1 MATFFFVKRK
11 SHIQSRKSR
20 KEQQTKHQS
29 LPLNMSSKKK
39 QKVQHIPQ
47 TLQDSIP
54 YVRVAEENGVFEI
67 KPGEYSKSYYFPEI
81 NFRTLNNDSQLKI
94 AQAYS
99 TFISAFP
106 QGTTVEI
113 TIYNKNVDIMKF
125 QDDIML
131 KMKSDGLD
139 VYRDE
144 YNNMLLDKLSGA
156 KNNLETIKLLTVGI
170 KANDMQE
177 AFDKFSQIDGIVS
190 ENMALVT
197 KRESRALTTI
207 ERLDLLN
214 TIYNHDAAI
223 SLRQKKNIQGVEVEA
238 FSLENCRAQGITTKD
253 VIAPSGM
260 LVKNRDMEVGYSFT
274 RSYYISNYPSWIKST
289 LLTELASLPANMLV
303 SVYFDAIPQDE
314 AIKMIK
320 RQGTNISA
328 NLLEIQK
335 KAAKSGFDPSL
346 VSPDLQVAKEES
358 SELMDEMTKDNGMLF
373 TGNIVI
379 TIFASS
385 LDELQRLE
393 ELLKAIAIK
402 SLVFLKPLNFQQ
414 EEGFNSSLPLANNQ
428 LKIQRLMTNNTI
440 SSINPFSVREVHQK
454 TGMYYGLNAASR
466 NMILYDR
473 TTDVNPNGCILG
485 MPGAGKSFSAKRE
498 MLNILLNTDDEVYV
512 IDPEGVDYVP
522 LANALGGSEIK
533 LATGSK
539 VYLNPF
545 DLNIENTDD
554 NGDPVKVK
562 TDFIET
568 ICEIAIGGK
577 YGLSPYE
584 KSIID
589 RCVVDIY
596 EPYME
601 HLKKTKKTI
610 DTEKAPTM
618 QEFYDAL
625 MAYRLPEAQ
634 NIAISLERFVKGSL
648 DIFAHPTN
656 VEIDNRFTVYNIK
669 EIGTGLKE
677 LGLQI
682 CLDNIWNKMIMNKAK
697 GKRTWFYVDE
707 FYLMMRSPTS
717 ASYIAEIWKRARKWN
732 GIPTAITQNVEDMLK
747 SEEARTIINNS
758 TFIMLLGQTPI
769 NRQQLSEMLD
779 ISKEEQK
786 YISTA
791 KPGMGL
797 LRILGDTVP
806 MDDAF
811 PKTTEL
817 YRLMTT
823 KPTETV

>member
-1 MATFFFVKRK
+1 
-11 SHIQSRKSR
+11 
-20 KEQQTKHQS
+20 
-29 LPLNMSSKKK
+29 MSSKKKK

-131 KMKSDGLD
+131 KMKNDGLD

-144 YNNMLLDKLSGA
+144 YNDMLLDKLSGA

-260 LVKNRDMEVGYSFT
+260 LVKNRDMEVGSSFT
-274 RSYYISNYPSWIKST
+274 RSYYISNYPSWIKAT

-454 TGMYYGLNAASR
+454 TGMYYGLNASSR

-811 PKTTEL
+811 PKNTEL

>member
-1 MATFFFVKRK
+1 
-11 SHIQSRKSR
+11 
-20 KEQQTKHQS
+20 
-29 LPLNMSSKKK
+29 MSSRKKK
-39 QKVQHIPQ
+39 QKIQHIPQ

-67 KPGEYSKSYYFPEI
+67 EPGEYSKSYYFPEI

-131 KMKSDGLD
+131 KMKNDGLD

-223 SLRQKKNIQGVEVEA
+223 SLRQKKNIQGVEVES

-260 LVKNRDMEVGYSFT
+260 LVKNRDMEVGSSFT
-274 RSYYISNYPSWIKST
+274 RSYYISNYPSWIKAT

-539 VYLNPF
+539 VHLNPF

-648 DIFAHPTN
+648 DIFAHSTN

-682 CLDNIWNKMIMNKAK
+682 CLDNIWNKMIINKAK

-811 PKTTEL
+811 PKNTEL

>member
-1 MATFFFVKRK
+1 
-11 SHIQSRKSR
+11 
-20 KEQQTKHQS
+20 
-29 LPLNMSSKKK
+29 MSSRKKK
-39 QKVQHIPQ
+39 QKIQHIPQ

-131 KMKSDGLD
+131 KMKNDGLD

-223 SLRQKKNIQGVEVEA
+223 SLRQKKNIQGVEVES

-260 LVKNRDMEVGYSFT
+260 LVKNRDMEVGSSFT
-274 RSYYISNYPSWIKST
+274 RSYYISNYPSWIKAT

-539 VYLNPF
+539 VHLNPF

-648 DIFAHPTN
+648 DIFAHSTN

-682 CLDNIWNKMIMNKAK
+682 CLDNIWNKMIINKAK

-811 PKTTEL
+811 PKNTEL

>member
-1 MATFFFVKRK
+1 
-11 SHIQSRKSR
+11 
-20 KEQQTKHQS
+20 
-29 LPLNMSSKKK
+29 MSSKKIKKK
-39 QKVQHIPQ
+39 QKIQHIPQ

-54 YVRVAEENGVFEI
+54 YVRVFEENGIFEI

-81 NFRTLNNDSQLKI
+81 NFRTLNNDNQIKI

-106 QGTTVEI
+106 QDTTVEV

-131 KMKSDGLD
+131 KMKNDGLD
-139 VYRDE
+139 IYRDE

-156 KNNLETIKLLTVGI
+156 KNNLETVKLLTVGI
-170 KANDMQE
+170 KANDAQE

-214 TIYNHDAAI
+214 IIYNHDAAI
-223 SLRQKKNIQGVEVEA
+223 SLRQKKIIQGVEVEA

-260 LVKNRDMEVGYSFT
+260 QVKNHDMEVGSSFT

-289 LLTELASLPANMLV
+289 LLTELASLPSNMLV
-303 SVYFDAIPQDE
+303 SVYFNAIPQDE

-358 SELMDEMTKDNGMLF
+358 SELMNEMTKDNGMLF

-393 ELLKAIAIK
+393 ELLKAVAIK

-414 EEGFNSSLPLANNQ
+414 EEGFNTSLPLANNQ

-440 SSINPFSVREVHQK
+440 SSITPFSVREVHQK

-539 VYLNPF
+539 VHLNPF

-568 ICEIAIGGK
+568 ICEIAIGGR

-589 RCVVDIY
+589 RCVVDVY

-610 DTEKAPTM
+610 ATEKAPTM
-618 QEFYDAL
+618 QDFYDSL

-797 LRILGDTVP
+797 LRILGDTIP

-811 PKTTEL
+811 PKDTEL

>member
-1 MATFFFVKRK
+1 
-11 SHIQSRKSR
+11 
-20 KEQQTKHQS
+20 
-29 LPLNMSSKKK
+29 MSSRKKK
-39 QKVQHIPQ
+39 QKIQHIPQ

-131 KMKSDGLD
+131 KMKNDGLD

-197 KRESRALTTI
+197 KRESCALTTI

-223 SLRQKKNIQGVEVEA
+223 SLRQKKNIQGVEVES

-260 LVKNRDMEVGYSFT
+260 LVKNRDMEVGSSFT
-274 RSYYISNYPSWIKST
+274 RSYYISNYPSWIKAT

-454 TGMYYGLNAASR
+454 TGMYYGLNASSR

-811 PKTTEL
+811 PKNTEL

>member
-1 MATFFFVKRK
+1 
-11 SHIQSRKSR
+11 
-20 KEQQTKHQS
+20 
-29 LPLNMSSKKK
+29 
-39 QKVQHIPQ
+39 
-47 TLQDSIP
+47 
-54 YVRVAEENGVFEI
+54 
-67 KPGEYSKSYYFPEI
+67 
-81 NFRTLNNDSQLKI
+81 
-94 AQAYS
+94 
-99 TFISAFP
+99 
-106 QGTTVEI
+106 
-113 TIYNKNVDIMKF
+113 
-125 QDDIML
+125 
-131 KMKSDGLD
+131 
-139 VYRDE
+139 
-144 YNNMLLDKLSGA
+144 MLLDKLSGA
-156 KNNLETIKLLTVGI
+156 KNNLETVKLLTIGI
-170 KANDMQE
+170 KANDLQE
-177 AFDKFSQIDGIVS
+177 AFDKFIQIDGIVS

-197 KRESRALTTI
+197 KRDTRALTTI

-214 TIYNHDAAI
+214 TIYNHDTAV
-223 SLRQKKNIQGVEVEA
+223 SLRQKKSIQGIQVEA

-260 LVKNRDMEVGYSFT
+260 LVKNHDMEVGSSFT

-358 SELMDEMTKDNGMLF
+358 SELMNEMTKDNGMLF

-393 ELLKAIAIK
+393 ELLKAITIK

-648 DIFAHPTN
+648 DIFAHPTT

-717 ASYIAEIWKRARKWN
+717 AAYIAEIWKRARKWN

-797 LRILGDTVP
+797 LRILGDTIP

-811 PKTTEL
+811 PKNTEL

-823 KPTETV
+823 KPTET

>member
-1 MATFFFVKRK
+1 
-11 SHIQSRKSR
+11 
-20 KEQQTKHQS
+20 
-29 LPLNMSSKKK
+29 MSFKKKK
-39 QKVQHIPQ
+39 QKVTHIPQ

-54 YVRVAEENGVFEI
+54 YICVAEENGIFEI

-81 NFRTLNNDSQLKI
+81 NFRTLNNDNQLKI
-94 AQAYS
+94 GQAYS

-106 QGTTVEI
+106 QDTTIEI
-113 TIYNKNVDIMKF
+113 TIYNKNIDIMKF

-131 KMKSDGLD
+131 KMKNDGLD
-139 VYRDE
+139 LYRDE

-156 KNNLETIKLLTVGI
+156 KNNLETVKLLTVGI
-170 KANDMQE
+170 KASSMQE
-177 AFDKFSQIDGIVS
+177 AFDKFVQIDGIVT

-197 KRESRALTTI
+197 KRDSRSLTTI

-223 SLRQKKNIQGVEVEA
+223 SLRQKKNVQGVEIEA
-238 FSLENCRAQGITTKD
+238 FSLENCKMQGITTKD
-253 VIAPSGM
+253 VIAPAGM
-260 LVKNRDMEVGYSFT
+260 QVKNRDMEIGSSVT
-274 RSYYISNYPSWIKST
+274 RSYYISNYPTWIKST

-335 KAAKSGFDPSL
+335 KASKSGFDPSL

-358 SELMDEMTKDNGMLF
+358 SELMNEMTKDNGMLF

-385 LDELQRLE
+385 IDELQRLE
-393 ELLKAIAIK
+393 ELLKAIAVK

-428 LKIQRLMTNNTI
+428 LKIQRLMTNNTLT
-440 SSINPFSVREVHQK
+440 SINPFSVREIHQK
-454 TGMYYGLNAASR
+454 TGMYYGLNASSR

-498 MLNILLNTDDEVYV
+498 ILNILLNTDDEVYV

-522 LANALGGSEIK
+522 LAKALGGSEIK

-589 RCVVDIY
+589 HCVVDVY
-596 EPYME
+596 GPYMGY
-601 HLKKTKKTI
+601 LKKTQKTI

-648 DIFAHPTN
+648 DIFAHSTN

-669 EIGTGLKE
+669 EIGSGLKE

-682 CLDNIWNKMIMNKAK
+682 CLDNIWNKMILNKAK

-797 LRILGDTVP
+797 LRILGDTIP
-806 MDDAF
+806 MDDSF
-811 PKTTEL
+811 PKDTEL

>member
-1 MATFFFVKRK
+1 
-11 SHIQSRKSR
+11 
-20 KEQQTKHQS
+20 
-29 LPLNMSSKKK
+29 MSSKKK

>member
-1 MATFFFVKRK
+1 
-11 SHIQSRKSR
+11 
-20 KEQQTKHQS
+20 
-29 LPLNMSSKKK
+29 MSFKKKK
-39 QKVQHIPQ
+39 QKVTHIPQ

-54 YVRVAEENGVFEI
+54 YICVAEENGIFEI

-81 NFRTLNNDSQLKI
+81 NFRTLNNDNQLKI
-94 AQAYS
+94 GQAYS

-106 QGTTVEI
+106 QDTTIEI
-113 TIYNKNVDIMKF
+113 TIYNKNIDIMKF

-131 KMKSDGLD
+131 KMKNDGLD
-139 VYRDE
+139 LYRDE

-156 KNNLETIKLLTVGI
+156 KNNLETVKLLTVGI
-170 KANDMQE
+170 KASSMQE
-177 AFDKFSQIDGIVS
+177 AFDKFVQIDGIVT

-197 KRESRALTTI
+197 KRDSRSLTTI

-223 SLRQKKNIQGVEVEA
+223 SLRQKKNVQGVEIEA
-238 FSLENCRAQGITTKD
+238 FSLENCKMQGITTKD
-253 VIAPSGM
+253 VIAPAGM
-260 LVKNRDMEVGYSFT
+260 QVKNRDMEIGSSVT
-274 RSYYISNYPSWIKST
+274 RSYYISNYPTWIKST

-335 KAAKSGFDPSL
+335 KASKSGFDPSL

-358 SELMDEMTKDNGMLF
+358 SELMNEMTKDNGMLF

-385 LDELQRLE
+385 IDELQRLE
-393 ELLKAIAIK
+393 ELLKAIAVK

-428 LKIQRLMTNNTI
+428 LKIQRLMTNNTLT
-440 SSINPFSVREVHQK
+440 SINPFSVREIHQK
-454 TGMYYGLNAASR
+454 TGMYYGLNASSR

-498 MLNILLNTDDEVYV
+498 ILNILLNTDDEVYV

-522 LANALGGSEIK
+522 LAKALDGSEIK

-589 RCVVDIY
+589 HCVVDVY
-596 EPYME
+596 GPYME
-601 HLKKTKKTI
+601 YLKKTQKTI

-648 DIFAHPTN
+648 DIFAHSTN

-669 EIGTGLKE
+669 EIGSGLKE

-682 CLDNIWNKMIMNKAK
+682 CLDNIWNKMILNKAK

-797 LRILGDTVP
+797 LRILGDTIP
-806 MDDAF
+806 MDDSF
-811 PKTTEL
+811 PKDTEL

>member
-1 MATFFFVKRK
+1 
-11 SHIQSRKSR
+11 
-20 KEQQTKHQS
+20 
-29 LPLNMSSKKK
+29 MSSRKKK
-39 QKVQHIPQ
+39 QKIQHIPQ

-131 KMKSDGLD
+131 KMKNDGLD

-238 FSLENCRAQGITTKD
+238 FSLENCRVQGITTKD

-260 LVKNRDMEVGYSFT
+260 LVKNRDMEVGSSFT

-648 DIFAHPTN
+648 DIFAHSTN

-811 PKTTEL
+811 PKNTEL

>member
-170 KANDMQE
+170 KANDMQK

-238 FSLENCRAQGITTKD
+238 FSLENCRAHGITTKD

-260 LVKNRDMEVGYSFT
+260 LVKNRDMEVGSSFT

>member
-1 MATFFFVKRK
+1 
-11 SHIQSRKSR
+11 
-20 KEQQTKHQS
+20 
-29 LPLNMSSKKK
+29 MSFKKKK
-39 QKVQHIPQ
+39 QKVTHIPQ

-54 YVRVAEENGVFEI
+54 YICVAEENGIFEI

-81 NFRTLNNDSQLKI
+81 NFRTLNNDNQLKI
-94 AQAYS
+94 GQAYS

-106 QGTTVEI
+106 QDTTIEI
-113 TIYNKNVDIMKF
+113 TIYNKNIDIMKF

-131 KMKSDGLD
+131 KMKNDGLD
-139 VYRDE
+139 LYRDE

-156 KNNLETIKLLTVGI
+156 KNNLETVKLLTVGI
-170 KANDMQE
+170 KASSMQE
-177 AFDKFSQIDGIVS
+177 AFDKFVQIDGIVT

-197 KRESRALTTI
+197 KRDSRALTTI

-223 SLRQKKNIQGVEVEA
+223 SIRQKKNVQGVEIEA
-238 FSLENCRAQGITTKD
+238 FSLENCKMQGITTKD
-253 VIAPSGM
+253 VIAPAGM
-260 LVKNRDMEVGYSFT
+260 QVKNRDMEIGSSVT
-274 RSYYISNYPSWIKST
+274 RSYYISNYPTWIKST

-335 KAAKSGFDPSL
+335 KASKSGFDPSL

-358 SELMDEMTKDNGMLF
+358 SELMNEMTKDNGMLF

-385 LDELQRLE
+385 IDELQRLE
-393 ELLKAIAIK
+393 ELLKAIAVK

-428 LKIQRLMTNNTI
+428 LKIQRLMTNNTLT
-440 SSINPFSVREVHQK
+440 SINPFSVREIHQK
-454 TGMYYGLNAASR
+454 TGMYYGLNASSR

-485 MPGAGKSFSAKRE
+485 MPGAGKSFSDKRE
-498 MLNILLNTDDEVYV
+498 ILNILLNTDDEVYV

-522 LANALGGSEIK
+522 LAKALGGSEIK

-589 RCVVDIY
+589 HCVVDVY
-596 EPYME
+596 GPYMGY
-601 HLKKTKKTI
+601 LKKTQKTI

-648 DIFAHPTN
+648 DIFAHSTN

-669 EIGTGLKE
+669 EIGSGLKE

-682 CLDNIWNKMIMNKAK
+682 CLDNIWNKMILNKAK

-797 LRILGDTVP
+797 LRILGDTIP
-806 MDDAF
+806 MDDSF
-811 PKTTEL
+811 PKDTEL

>member
-1 MATFFFVKRK
+1 
-11 SHIQSRKSR
+11 
-20 KEQQTKHQS
+20 
-29 LPLNMSSKKK
+29 MSSRKKK
-39 QKVQHIPQ
+39 QKIQHIPQ

-131 KMKSDGLD
+131 KMKNDGLD

-223 SLRQKKNIQGVEVEA
+223 SLRQKKNIQCVEVES

-260 LVKNRDMEVGYSFT
+260 LVKNRDMEVGSSFT
-274 RSYYISNYPSWIKST
+274 RSYYISNYPSWIKAT

-539 VYLNPF
+539 VHLNPF

-648 DIFAHPTN
+648 DIFAHSTN

-682 CLDNIWNKMIMNKAK
+682 CLDNIWNKMIINKAK

-811 PKTTEL
+811 PKNTEL

>member
-1 MATFFFVKRK
+1 
-11 SHIQSRKSR
+11 
-20 KEQQTKHQS
+20 
-29 LPLNMSSKKK
+29 MSSKKKK

-131 KMKSDGLD
+131 KMKNDGLD

-260 LVKNRDMEVGYSFT
+260 LVKNRDMEVGSSFT

-385 LDELQRLE
+385 LNELQRLE

-454 TGMYYGLNAASR
+454 TGMYYGLNASSR

-648 DIFAHPTN
+648 DIFAHSTN

-682 CLDNIWNKMIMNKAK
+682 CLDNIWNKMIINKAK

-811 PKTTEL
+811 PKNTEL

>member
-1 MATFFFVKRK
+1 
-11 SHIQSRKSR
+11 
-20 KEQQTKHQS
+20 
-29 LPLNMSSKKK
+29 MSSKKK
-39 QKVQHIPQ
+39 KHKVQHIPQ

-131 KMKSDGLD
+131 KMKNDGLD

-223 SLRQKKNIQGVEVEA
+223 SLRKKKNIQGVEVEA
-238 FSLENCRAQGITTKD
+238 FSLENCKAQGITTKD

-260 LVKNRDMEVGYSFT
+260 LVKNRDMEVGSSFT

-498 MLNILLNTDDEVYV
+498 ILNILLNTDDEVYV

-811 PKTTEL
+811 PKNTEL

>member
-1 MATFFFVKRK
+1 
-11 SHIQSRKSR
+11 
-20 KEQQTKHQS
+20 
-29 LPLNMSSKKK
+29 MSSKKKK

-54 YVRVAEENGVFEI
+54 YVQVAEENGVFEI

-106 QGTTVEI
+106 QGTTVEV

-131 KMKSDGLD
+131 KMKNDGLD

-144 YNNMLLDKLSGA
+144 YNTMLLDKLSGA

-177 AFDKFSQIDGIVS
+177 AFDKFNQIDGIVS

-197 KRESRALTTI
+197 KRDSRALTTI

-223 SLRQKKNIQGVEVEA
+223 SLRQKKIIQGVEVEA

-260 LVKNRDMEVGYSFT
+260 LVKNRDMEVGSSFT

-320 RQGTNISA
+320 RQGTNISS

-346 VSPDLQVAKEES
+346 VSPELQVAKEES
-358 SELMDEMTKDNGMLF
+358 SELMVEITKDNGMLF

-428 LKIQRLMTNNTI
+428 LKVQRLMTSNTI

-454 TGMYYGLNAASR
+454 TGMYYGLNASSR

-625 MAYRLPEAQ
+625 MSYRLAEAQ

-811 PKTTEL
+811 PKNTEL
-817 YRLMTT
+817 YHLMTT

>member
-238 FSLENCRAQGITTKD
+238 FSLENCRAHGITTKD

-260 LVKNRDMEVGYSFT
+260 LVKNRDMEVGSSFT

>member
-260 LVKNRDMEVGYSFT
+260 LVKNRDMEVGSSFT

-289 LLTELASLPANMLV
+289 LLTELASLPSNMLV

>member
-1 MATFFFVKRK
+1 
-11 SHIQSRKSR
+11 
-20 KEQQTKHQS
+20 
-29 LPLNMSSKKK
+29 MSSRKKK
-39 QKVQHIPQ
+39 QKIQHIPQ

-131 KMKSDGLD
+131 KMKNDGLD

-197 KRESRALTTI
+197 KRESCALTTI

-223 SLRQKKNIQGVEVEA
+223 SLRQKKNIQGVEVES

-260 LVKNRDMEVGYSFT
+260 LVKNRDMEVGSSFT
-274 RSYYISNYPSWIKST
+274 RSYYISNYPSWIKAT

-454 TGMYYGLNAASR
+454 TGMYYGLNASSR

-682 CLDNIWNKMIMNKAK
+682 CLDNIWNKMIINKAK

-811 PKTTEL
+811 PKNTEL

>member
-1 MATFFFVKRK
+1 M
-11 SHIQSRKSR
+11 
-20 KEQQTKHQS
+20 QTKSQS
-29 LPLNMSSKKK
+29 LSLDMSSKKKK

-54 YVRVAEENGVFEI
+54 YVRVAEENGIFET
-67 KPGEYSKSYYFPEI
+67 KTGEYSKSYYFPEI
-81 NFRTLNNDSQLKI
+81 NFRTLNNDGQLKI

-99 TFISAFP
+99 TFVSAFP
-106 QGTTVEI
+106 QDTTIEI

-131 KMKSDGLD
+131 KMKTDGLD
-139 VYRDE
+139 IYRDE

-156 KNNLETIKLLTVGI
+156 KNNLETVKLLTIGI
-170 KANDMQE
+170 KANDLQE
-177 AFDKFSQIDGIVS
+177 AFDKFIQIDGIVS

-197 KRESRALTTI
+197 KRDTRALTTI

-214 TIYNHDAAI
+214 TIYNHDTAV
-223 SLRQKKNIQGVEVEA
+223 SLRQKKSIQGVQVEA

-260 LVKNRDMEVGYSFT
+260 LVKNHDMEVGSSFT

-358 SELMDEMTKDNGMLF
+358 SELMNEMTKDNGMLF

-393 ELLKAIAIK
+393 ELLKAITIK

-625 MAYRLPEAQ
+625 MTYRLPEAQ

-648 DIFAHPTN
+648 DIFAHPTT

-717 ASYIAEIWKRARKWN
+717 AAYIAEIWKRARKWN

-797 LRILGDTVP
+797 LRILGDTIP

-811 PKTTEL
+811 PKNTEL

-823 KPTETV
+823 KPTET

>member
-1 MATFFFVKRK
+1 
-11 SHIQSRKSR
+11 
-20 KEQQTKHQS
+20 
-29 LPLNMSSKKK
+29 MSSKKKK

-131 KMKSDGLD
+131 KMKNDGLD

-223 SLRQKKNIQGVEVEA
+223 SLRKKKNIQGVEVEA

-260 LVKNRDMEVGYSFT
+260 LVKNRDMEVGSSFT

-414 EEGFNSSLPLANNQ
+414 EEGFNTSLPLANNQ

-648 DIFAHPTN
+648 DIFAHSTN

-811 PKTTEL
+811 PKNTEL

>member
-1 MATFFFVKRK
+1 MK
-11 SHIQSRKSR
+11 
-20 KEQQTKHQS
+20 TK
-29 LPLNMSSKKK
+29 KKK
-39 QKVQHIPQ
+39 QKVTHIPQ

-54 YVRVAEENGVFEI
+54 YICVAEENGIFEI
-67 KPGEYSKSYYFPEI
+67 RPGEYSKSYYFPEI
-81 NFRTLNNDSQLKI
+81 NFRTLNNDSQVKI

-99 TFISAFP
+99 TFIGSFP
-106 QGTTVEI
+106 QDATIEI
-113 TIYNKNVDIMKF
+113 TIYNKNVDITKF
-125 QDDIML
+125 QDDILL
-131 KMKSDGLD
+131 KMKNDGLD
-139 VYRDE
+139 VYREE
-144 YNNMLLDKLSGA
+144 YNNMLLDKLLGA
-156 KNNLETIKLLTVGI
+156 KNNLETIKLLTIGL
-170 KANDMQE
+170 KANDMDE
-177 AFDKFSQIDGIVS
+177 AYDKFSQIDGIVS
-190 ENMALVT
+190 ENMALIT
-197 KRESRALTTI
+197 KREGQALSTI

-214 TIYNHDAAI
+214 TIYNQDSAI
-223 SLRQKKNIQGVEVEA
+223 SLQQKKMIQGVEVEF
-238 FSLENCRAQGITTKD
+238 FSLENCKAQGITTKD
-253 VIAPSGM
+253 VIAPAGM
-260 LVKNRDMEVGYSFT
+260 QVKNHDIEIGSSVS
-274 RSYYISNYPSWIKST
+274 RSYYISNYPTWIKST
-289 LLTELASLPANMLV
+289 LLTELSSLPANMLV

-320 RQGTNISA
+320 RQGTNISS

-335 KAAKSGFDPSL
+335 KASKSGFDPSL

-358 SELMDEMTKDNGMLF
+358 SELMEEMTKDNGMLF

-385 LDELQRLE
+385 LDELQRFE
-393 ELLKAIAIK
+393 ELLKAIAVK

-414 EEGFNSSLPLANNQ
+414 EEGLNSSLPLANNQ

-440 SSINPFSVREVHQK
+440 CSINPFSVREIHQK

-498 MLNILLNTDDEVYV
+498 ILNILLNTDDEVYV

-522 LANALGGSEIK
+522 LAKALGGSEIK
-533 LATGSK
+533 LATGSNL
-539 VYLNPF
+539 YLNPF

-568 ICEIAIGGK
+568 ICEIAIGGP

-589 RCVVDIY
+589 RCVKEVY
-596 EPYME
+596 NPYINY
-601 HLKKTKKTI
+601 LKEAKKTI
-610 DTEKAPTM
+610 DTQKAPTM
-618 QEFYDAL
+618 KDFHNAL
-625 MAYRLPEAQ
+625 MRDGLPEAQ
-634 NIAISLERFVKGSL
+634 HMATSLERFVNGAL
-648 DIFAHPTN
+648 DIFAHTTN

-669 EIGTGLKE
+669 EIGSGLKE

-682 CLDNIWNKMIMNKAK
+682 CLDNIWNKMINNKAK

-707 FYLMMRSPTS
+707 FYLMMRSKTS
-717 ASYIAEIWKRARKWN
+717 AAYIAEIWKRARKWN

-758 TFIMLLGQTPI
+758 TFIMILGQTPI

-797 LRILGDTVP
+797 LRILGDIIP

-811 PKTTEL
+811 PKNTEL

-823 KPTETV
+823 KPTETIH

>member
-1 MATFFFVKRK
+1 
-11 SHIQSRKSR
+11 
-20 KEQQTKHQS
+20 
-29 LPLNMSSKKK
+29 MSSRKKK
-39 QKVQHIPQ
+39 QKIQHIPQ

-81 NFRTLNNDSQLKI
+81 NFRTLNNNSQLKI

-131 KMKSDGLD
+131 KMKNDGLD

-223 SLRQKKNIQGVEVEA
+223 SLRQKKNIQGVEVES

-260 LVKNRDMEVGYSFT
+260 LVKNRDMEVGSSFT
-274 RSYYISNYPSWIKST
+274 RSYYISNYPSWIKAT

-539 VYLNPF
+539 VHLNPF

-648 DIFAHPTN
+648 DIFAHSTN

-682 CLDNIWNKMIMNKAK
+682 CLDNIWNKMIINKAK

-811 PKTTEL
+811 PKNTEL

>member
-1 MATFFFVKRK
+1 
-11 SHIQSRKSR
+11 
-20 KEQQTKHQS
+20 
-29 LPLNMSSKKK
+29 
-39 QKVQHIPQ
+39 
-47 TLQDSIP
+47 
-54 YVRVAEENGVFEI
+54 
-67 KPGEYSKSYYFPEI
+67 
-81 NFRTLNNDSQLKI
+81 
-94 AQAYS
+94 
-99 TFISAFP
+99 
-106 QGTTVEI
+106 
-113 TIYNKNVDIMKF
+113 MKF

-131 KMKSDGLD
+131 KMRNDGLD

-170 KANDMQE
+170 KAADMQE

-197 KRESRALTTI
+197 KRDSRALTTI

-223 SLRQKKNIQGVEVEA
+223 SLRQKKTIQGIEVEA

-253 VIAPSGM
+253 VIAPAGM
-260 LVKNRDMEVGYSFT
+260 LVKNHEMEVGSSFT
-274 RSYYISNYPSWIKST
+274 RSYYISNYPTWIKST
-289 LLTELASLPANMLV
+289 LLTELASLPSNMLV

-335 KAAKSGFDPSL
+335 KASKSGFDPSL

-358 SELMDEMTKDNGMLF
+358 SELMNEMTKDNGMLF

-385 LDELQRLE
+385 LDELERLE
-393 ELLKAIAIK
+393 ELLKAITIK
-402 SLVFLKPLNFQQ
+402 SLVFLTPLNFQQ

-454 TGMYYGLNAASR
+454 TGMYYGLNASSR

-648 DIFAHPTN
+648 DIFAHPTT

-717 ASYIAEIWKRARKWN
+717 AAYIAEIWKRARKWN

-797 LRILGDTVP
+797 LRILGDTIP

-811 PKTTEL
+811 PKNTEL

-823 KPTETV
+823 KPTET

>member
-1 MATFFFVKRK
+1 MQEKLKMGFKK
-11 SHIQSRKSR
+11 
-20 KEQQTKHQS
+20 
-29 LPLNMSSKKK
+29 SSKKNK
-39 QKVQHIPQ
+39 AMHIPQ

-54 YVRVAEENGVFEI
+54 YVRVFEDDGIFEI
-67 KPGEYSKSYYFPEI
+67 KPGEYSKSYFSPEI
-81 NFRTLNNDSQLKI
+81 NFRTLNNDNQIKI

-106 QGTTVEI
+106 QDTTIEV

-125 QDDIML
+125 QDEIML
-131 KMKSDGLD
+131 KMRNDGLD
-139 VYRDE
+139 VYREE
-144 YNNMLLDKLSGA
+144 YNEMLLDKLAGA
-156 KNNLETIKLLTVGI
+156 KNNLETVKLLTVGI
-170 KANDMQE
+170 KAKDAQE
-177 AFDKFSQIDGIVS
+177 AMDKFTQIDGIVS

-197 KRESRALTTI
+197 KRDSRALTTI

-260 LVKNRDMEVGYSFT
+260 QVRNHELEMGNSFT
-274 RSYYISNYPSWIKST
+274 RSYYIANYPTWIKAT

-303 SVYFDAIPQDE
+303 SVYFNAMPQDE
-314 AIKMIK
+314 AIRMIK

-328 NLLEIQK
+328 LLETQK
-335 KAAKSGFDPSL
+335 KAARSGFDPSL
-346 VSPDLQVAKEES
+346 ISPDLQAAKEET
-358 SELMDEMTKDNGMLF
+358 SELMNDMTKDNGMLF

-402 SLVFLKPLNFQQ
+402 SLVFLKVLNYQQ

-440 SSINPFSVREVHQK
+440 SSITPFSVREIHQK
-454 TGMYYGLNAASR
+454 TGMYYGLNASSR

-512 IDPEGVDYVP
+512 IDPEGMDYVP
-522 LANALGGSEIK
+522 LAKALGGAEIK
-533 LATGSK
+533 LATGSNIH
-539 VYLNPF
+539 LNPF

-589 RCVVDIY
+589 HCVTDIY
-596 EPYME
+596 EPYIE
-601 HLKKTKKTI
+601 HLKKTKQTI
-610 DTEKAPTM
+610 DVKKAPTM
-618 QEFYDAL
+618 QDFYNAL
-625 MAYRLPEAQ
+625 MEYRLPEAQ
-634 NIAISLERFVKGSL
+634 NIAISMERFVKGSL
-648 DIFAHPTN
+648 DIFAHTTN

-669 EIGTGLKE
+669 EIGAGLKE

-717 ASYIAEIWKRARKWN
+717 AAYIAEIWKRARKWN

-811 PKTTEL
+811 PKNTEL
-817 YRLMTT
+817 YKLMTT
-823 KPTETV
+823 KPTETI

>member
-1 MATFFFVKRK
+1 
-11 SHIQSRKSR
+11 
-20 KEQQTKHQS
+20 
-29 LPLNMSSKKK
+29 MSSKKKK

-54 YVRVAEENGVFEI
+54 YVQVAEENGVFEI

-106 QGTTVEI
+106 QGTTVEV

-131 KMKSDGLD
+131 KMKNDGLD

-144 YNNMLLDKLSGA
+144 YNTMLLDKLSGA

-177 AFDKFSQIDGIVS
+177 AFDKFNQIDGIVS

-197 KRESRALTTI
+197 KRDSRALTTI

-223 SLRQKKNIQGVEVEA
+223 SLRQKKIIQGVEVEA

-260 LVKNRDMEVGYSFT
+260 LVKNRDMEVGSSFT

-320 RQGTNISA
+320 RQGTNISS

-346 VSPDLQVAKEES
+346 VSPELQVAKEES

-428 LKIQRLMTNNTI
+428 LKVQRLMTSNTI

-454 TGMYYGLNAASR
+454 TGMYYGLNASSR

-512 IDPEGVDYVP
+512 IDPEGVDYAP

-533 LATGSK
+533 LAAGSK

-625 MAYRLPEAQ
+625 MSYRLAEAQ

-811 PKTTEL
+811 PKNTEL
-817 YRLMTT
+817 YHLMTT

>member
-1 MATFFFVKRK
+1 MKFHIQFINKRK
-11 SHIQSRKSR
+11 EFASGILYAILRACKM
-20 KEQQTKHQS
+20 
-29 LPLNMSSKKK
+29 NMGSKKK
-39 QKVQHIPQ
+39 RKNNIHIPQ

-54 YVRVAEENGVFEI
+54 YIRVFEEGGI
-67 KPGEYSKSYYFPEI
+67 FETKPGEYSKSYYFPEI
-81 NFRTLNNDSQLKI
+81 NFRTLNNDNQIKI

-106 QGTTVEI
+106 QDTTIEV
-113 TIYNKNVDIMKF
+113 TIYNKNVDITRF
-125 QDDIML
+125 QDEIML
-131 KMKSDGLD
+131 LMKNDGLD
-139 VYRDE
+139 LYREE
-144 YNNMLLDKLSGA
+144 YNDMLLDKLAGA
-156 KNNLETIKLLTVGI
+156 KNNLETVKLLTVGI
-170 KANDMQE
+170 KADNAQE
-177 AFDKFSQIDGIVS
+177 ALDKFLQIDGIVS

-197 KRESRALTTI
+197 KRDSRALTTV

-214 TIYNHDAAI
+214 TIYNRDSTI
-223 SLRQKKNIQGVEVEA
+223 SLRQKKIIQGVEVEA
-238 FSLENCRAQGITTKD
+238 FSLENCNAQGITTKD
-253 VIAPSGM
+253 VIAPDGM
-260 LVKNRDMEVGYSFT
+260 QVKNREIEIGNSFT
-274 RSYYISNYPSWIKST
+274 RSYYISNYPTWVKAT
-289 LLTELASLPANMLV
+289 FLTELASLPANMLV
-303 SVYFDAIPQDE
+303 SVYFNAIPQDE

-320 RQGTNISA
+320 RQGTNISTS
-328 NLLEIQK
+328 LLETQK
-335 KAAKSGFDPSL
+335 KAAKSGFDASL
-346 VSPDLQVAKEES
+346 ISPDLQAAKEET
-358 SELMDEMTKDNGMLF
+358 SELMHDMTKDNGMLF
-373 TGNIVI
+373 TGNVVI

-402 SLVFLKPLNFQQ
+402 SLVSLKVLNYQQ

-440 SSINPFSVREVHQK
+440 SSITPFSVREIHQK

-498 MLNILLNTDDEVYV
+498 IIDILLNTDDEVYV

-522 LANALGGSEIK
+522 LAGALGGAEIK

-568 ICEIAIGGK
+568 ICEIMIGGK
-577 YGLSPYE
+577 YGLSPFE

-589 RCVVDIY
+589 HCVKEVY
-596 EPYME
+596 KPYMKY
-601 HLKKTKKTI
+601 LKEAKKSI
-610 DTEKAPTM
+610 DVQETPTM
-618 QEFYDAL
+618 RDFYDAL
-625 MAYRLPEAQ
+625 MAYHLPEAQ
-634 NIAISLERFVKGSL
+634 AIAVSLDRFVNGSL
-648 DIFAHPTN
+648 DIFAHTTN
-656 VEIDNRFTVYNIK
+656 VEINNRFTVYNIK
-669 EIGTGLKE
+669 EIGAGLKE

-717 ASYIAEIWKRARKWN
+717 AAYIAEIWKRARKWN

-758 TFIMLLGQTPI
+758 TFILLLGQTPI

-797 LRILGDTVP
+797 LRILGDVIP
-806 MDDAF
+806 MDDTF
-811 PKTTEL
+811 PKDTEL
-817 YRLMTT
+817 YKLMTT

>member
-1 MATFFFVKRK
+1 
-11 SHIQSRKSR
+11 
-20 KEQQTKHQS
+20 
-29 LPLNMSSKKK
+29 MSSKKIKKK
-39 QKVQHIPQ
+39 QKIQHIPQ

-54 YVRVAEENGVFEI
+54 YVRVFEENGIFEI

-81 NFRTLNNDSQLKI
+81 NFRTLNNDNQIKI

-106 QGTTVEI
+106 QDTTVEV

-131 KMKSDGLD
+131 KMKNDGLD
-139 VYRDE
+139 IYRDE

-156 KNNLETIKLLTVGI
+156 KNNLETVKLLTVGI
-170 KANDMQE
+170 KANDAQE

-223 SLRQKKNIQGVEVEA
+223 SLRQKKIIQGVEVEA

-260 LVKNRDMEVGYSFT
+260 QVKNHDMEVGSSFT

-289 LLTELASLPANMLV
+289 LLTELASLPSNMLV
-303 SVYFDAIPQDE
+303 SVYFNAIPQDE

-358 SELMDEMTKDNGMLF
+358 SELMNEMTKDNGMLF

-393 ELLKAIAIK
+393 ELLKAVAIK

-414 EEGFNSSLPLANNQ
+414 EEGFNTSLPLANNQ

-440 SSINPFSVREVHQK
+440 SSITPFSVREVHQK

-539 VYLNPF
+539 VHLNPF

-568 ICEIAIGGK
+568 ICEIAIGGR

-589 RCVVDIY
+589 RCVVDVY

-610 DTEKAPTM
+610 ATEKAPTM
-618 QEFYDAL
+618 QDFYDSL

-797 LRILGDTVP
+797 LRILGDTIP

-811 PKTTEL
+811 PKDTEL

>member
-1 MATFFFVKRK
+1 
-11 SHIQSRKSR
+11 
-20 KEQQTKHQS
+20 
-29 LPLNMSSKKK
+29 
-39 QKVQHIPQ
+39 
-47 TLQDSIP
+47 
-54 YVRVAEENGVFEI
+54 
-67 KPGEYSKSYYFPEI
+67 
-81 NFRTLNNDSQLKI
+81 
-94 AQAYS
+94 
-99 TFISAFP
+99 
-106 QGTTVEI
+106 
-113 TIYNKNVDIMKF
+113 MKF

-131 KMKSDGLD
+131 KMKNDGLD
-139 VYRDE
+139 IYRDE

-156 KNNLETIKLLTVGI
+156 KNNLETVKLLTIGI
-170 KANDMQE
+170 KANDLQE
-177 AFDKFSQIDGIVS
+177 AFDKFIQIDGIVS

-197 KRESRALTTI
+197 KRDTRALTTI

-214 TIYNHDAAI
+214 TIYNHDTAV
-223 SLRQKKNIQGVEVEA
+223 SLRQKKFIQGVQVEA

-260 LVKNRDMEVGYSFT
+260 LVKNHDMEVGSSFT

-358 SELMDEMTKDNGMLF
+358 SELMNEMTKDNGMLF

-393 ELLKAIAIK
+393 ELLKAITIK

-625 MAYRLPEAQ
+625 MTYRLPEAQ

-648 DIFAHPTN
+648 DIFAHPTT

-717 ASYIAEIWKRARKWN
+717 AAYIAEIWKRARKWN

-797 LRILGDTVP
+797 LRILGDTIP

-811 PKTTEL
+811 PKNTEL

-823 KPTETV
+823 KPTET

>member
-1 MATFFFVKRK
+1 
-11 SHIQSRKSR
+11 
-20 KEQQTKHQS
+20 
-29 LPLNMSSKKK
+29 MSFKKKK
-39 QKVQHIPQ
+39 QKVTHIPQ

-54 YVRVAEENGVFEI
+54 YICVAEENGIFEI

-81 NFRTLNNDSQLKI
+81 NFRTLNNDNQLKI
-94 AQAYS
+94 GQAYS

-106 QGTTVEI
+106 QDTTIEI
-113 TIYNKNVDIMKF
+113 TIYNKNIDIMKF

-131 KMKSDGLD
+131 KMKNDGLD
-139 VYRDE
+139 LYRDE

-156 KNNLETIKLLTVGI
+156 KNNLETVKLLTVGI
-170 KANDMQE
+170 KASSMQE
-177 AFDKFSQIDGIVS
+177 AFDKFVQIDGIVT

-197 KRESRALTTI
+197 KRDSRSLTTI

-223 SLRQKKNIQGVEVEA
+223 SLRQKKNVQGVEIEA
-238 FSLENCRAQGITTKD
+238 FSLENCKMQGITTKD
-253 VIAPSGM
+253 VIAPAGM
-260 LVKNRDMEVGYSFT
+260 QVKNRDMEIGSSVT
-274 RSYYISNYPSWIKST
+274 RSYYISNYPTWIKST

-335 KAAKSGFDPSL
+335 KASKSGFDPSL

-358 SELMDEMTKDNGMLF
+358 SELMNEMTKDNGMLF

-385 LDELQRLE
+385 IDELQRLE
-393 ELLKAIAIK
+393 ELLKAIAVK

-428 LKIQRLMTNNTI
+428 LKIQRLMTNNTLT
-440 SSINPFSVREVHQK
+440 SINPFSVREIHQK
-454 TGMYYGLNAASR
+454 TGMYYGLNASSR

-498 MLNILLNTDDEVYV
+498 ILNILLNTDDEVYV

-522 LANALGGSEIK
+522 LAKALGGSEIK

-589 RCVVDIY
+589 HCVVDVY
-596 EPYME
+596 GPYME
-601 HLKKTKKTI
+601 YLKKTQKTI

-648 DIFAHPTN
+648 DIFAHSTN

-669 EIGTGLKE
+669 EIGSGLKE

-682 CLDNIWNKMIMNKAK
+682 CLDNIWNKMILNKAK

-791 KPGMGL
+791 KSGMGL
-797 LRILGDTVP
+797 LRILGDTIP
-806 MDDAF
+806 MDDSF
-811 PKTTEL
+811 PKDTEL

>member
-260 LVKNRDMEVGYSFT
+260 LVKNRDMEVGSSFT

-625 MAYRLPEAQ
+625 MAYRLTEAQ

>member
-1 MATFFFVKRK
+1 
-11 SHIQSRKSR
+11 
-20 KEQQTKHQS
+20 
-29 LPLNMSSKKK
+29 MSSKKKK

-54 YVRVAEENGVFEI
+54 YVQVAEENGVFEI

-106 QGTTVEI
+106 QGTTVEV

-131 KMKSDGLD
+131 KMKNDGLD

-144 YNNMLLDKLSGA
+144 YNTMLLDKLSGA

-177 AFDKFSQIDGIVS
+177 AFDKFNQIDGIVS

-197 KRESRALTTI
+197 KRDSRALTTI

-223 SLRQKKNIQGVEVEA
+223 SLRQKKIIQGVEVEA

-260 LVKNRDMEVGYSFT
+260 LVKNRDMEVGSSFT

-320 RQGTNISA
+320 RQGTNISS

-346 VSPDLQVAKEES
+346 VSPELQVAKEES

-428 LKIQRLMTNNTI
+428 LKVQRLMTSNTI

-454 TGMYYGLNAASR
+454 TGMYYGLNASSR

-539 VYLNPF
+539 VYQNPF

-625 MAYRLPEAQ
+625 MSYRLAEAQ

-811 PKTTEL
+811 PKNTEL
-817 YRLMTT
+817 YHLMTT

>member
-1 MATFFFVKRK
+1 
-11 SHIQSRKSR
+11 
-20 KEQQTKHQS
+20 
-29 LPLNMSSKKK
+29 MSSRKKK
-39 QKVQHIPQ
+39 QKIQRIPQ

-131 KMKSDGLD
+131 KMKNDGLD

-223 SLRQKKNIQGVEVEA
+223 SLRQKKNIQGVEVES

-260 LVKNRDMEVGYSFT
+260 LVKNRDMEVGSSFT
-274 RSYYISNYPSWIKST
+274 RSYYISNYPSWIKAT

-539 VYLNPF
+539 VHLNPF

-648 DIFAHPTN
+648 DIFAHSTN

-682 CLDNIWNKMIMNKAK
+682 CLDNIWNKMIINKAK

-811 PKTTEL
+811 PKNTEL

>member
-1 MATFFFVKRK
+1 
-11 SHIQSRKSR
+11 
-20 KEQQTKHQS
+20 
-29 LPLNMSSKKK
+29 
-39 QKVQHIPQ
+39 
-47 TLQDSIP
+47 
-54 YVRVAEENGVFEI
+54 
-67 KPGEYSKSYYFPEI
+67 
-81 NFRTLNNDSQLKI
+81 
-94 AQAYS
+94 
-99 TFISAFP
+99 
-106 QGTTVEI
+106 
-113 TIYNKNVDIMKF
+113 
-125 QDDIML
+125 
-131 KMKSDGLD
+131 
-139 VYRDE
+139 
-144 YNNMLLDKLSGA
+144 MLLDKLSGA
-156 KNNLETIKLLTVGI
+156 KNNLETVKLLTIGI
-170 KANDMQE
+170 KANDLQE
-177 AFDKFSQIDGIVS
+177 AFDKFIQIDGIVS

-197 KRESRALTTI
+197 KRDTRALTTI

-214 TIYNHDAAI
+214 TIYNHDTAV
-223 SLRQKKNIQGVEVEA
+223 SLRQKKSIQGVQVEA

-260 LVKNRDMEVGYSFT
+260 LVKNHDMEVGSSFT

-358 SELMDEMTKDNGMLF
+358 SELMNEMTKDNGMLF

-393 ELLKAIAIK
+393 ELLKAITIK

-625 MAYRLPEAQ
+625 MTYRLPEAQ

-648 DIFAHPTN
+648 DIFAHPTT

-717 ASYIAEIWKRARKWN
+717 AAYIAEIWKRARKWN

-797 LRILGDTVP
+797 LRILGDTIP

-811 PKTTEL
+811 PKNTEL

-823 KPTETV
+823 KPTET